1 MQHALACAIGAVAAA
16 IAVAVAPLIAAA
28 AGDAPTP
35 AGANGAAAECAAPDA
50 LIAIG
55 PSLNH
60 LAGRLARHQPLTIV
74 AFGSSSTEG
83 IGASAPSLA
92 YPSRFEAELR
102 ARFPDAAIRV
112 LNRGKGGEEAPQMLA
127 RIETDVV
134 AEHPDLVVWQVGT
147 NAVLRHDE
155 VGFEEAVV
163 ESGLARLKA
172 SGTDVVLMDMQYAP
186 RVIGRPGH
194 AAMERLLAD
203 VAKRDRVGL
212 FRRYALMQH
221 WQKARPDGA
230 RMVGPDGLH
239 MNDRGYGCLAAEL
252 AEAVADNWRR
262 QQKPAASA
270 SQLAHYAKPAAPGPA
285 SAP

>member
-1 MQHALACAIGAVAAA
+1 MKHALACAFAA
-16 IAVAVAPLIAAA
+16 IAAAPLIAAA
-28 AGDAPTP
+28 ASDAPTP
-35 AGANGAAAECAAPDA
+35 AAASGAAVECAAPDE

-55 PSLNH
+55 PSLTH
-60 LAGRLARHQPLTIV
+60 LAARLEHHQPLTIV
-74 AFGSSSTEG
+74 AFGSSSTQG

-92 YPSRFEAELR
+92 YPSRLEAELR

-127 RIETDVV
+127 RIEPDVV
-134 AEHPDLVVWQVGT
+134 AEHPDLVLWQLGT

-155 VGFEEAVV
+155 VGFEEVV
-163 ESGLARLKA
+163 ERGLARLKA
-172 SGTDVVLMDMQYAP
+172 SGSDIVLMDMQYAP
-186 RVIGRPGH
+186 RVIAHPAY

-212 FRRYALMQH
+212 FRRFAIMQH
-221 WQKARPDGA
+221 WQKAQPDGA

-239 MNDRGYGCLAAEL
+239 MNDRGYGCIAADL

-262 QQKPAASA
+262 QEEHAPAAS
-270 SQLAHYAKPAAPGPA
+270 QLVHYAKPAAPHPA